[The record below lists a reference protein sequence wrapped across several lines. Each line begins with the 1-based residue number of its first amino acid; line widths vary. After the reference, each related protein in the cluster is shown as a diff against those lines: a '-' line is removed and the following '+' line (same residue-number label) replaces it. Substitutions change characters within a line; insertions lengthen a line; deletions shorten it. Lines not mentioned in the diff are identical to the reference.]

1 MSQPS
6 LDTIGFIG
14 LGIMGLPMATH
25 LLDAGYPLKVY
36 NRTASKAAPL
46 VERGAV
52 LCASPAEAARGSAV
66 VITIVSDTP
75 DVVQVIAGENGVL
88 QGAAK
93 GTIVIDMSTIS
104 PDITRQLAAQAETAG
119 LEYLDA
125 PVSGGEK
132 GAISASLTVFVGG
145 KPEVVDRCLPIL
157 SKLGSSVTR
166 MGDAGSGQAAKL
178 ANQIIGVLN
187 HLAICEGLLYASKAG
202 LDLPTFITAVMGGSG
217 QSALLGRNGPKIAAR
232 DFAPGF
238 MVKLQQ
244 KDLRLVMAAAHDM
257 GVPVL
262 GTSLAYQLYSMVEA
276 EEGGGSL
283 GNHALVKAMEKLAGY
298 EIGQDKG

>member
-1 MSQPS
+1 MTQSS
-6 LDTIGFIG
+6 EETIGLIG
-14 LGIMGLPMATH
+14 LGIMGRPMATH
-25 LLDAGYPLKVY
+25 LMDAGYRLRVY
-36 NRTASKAAPL
+36 NRTASKADAL
-46 VERGAV
+46 VEKGAIR
-52 LCASPAEAARGSAV
+52 CASPAEAARGAAI

-75 DVVQVIAGENGVL
+75 DVVQVITGENGVL
-88 QGAAK
+88 SGAAR

-104 PDITRQLAAQAETAG
+104 PDTTRKIAAQAEAAG
-119 LEYLDA
+119 LEYVDA

-132 GAISASLTVFVGG
+132 GAIGATLTVFCGG

-157 SKLGSSVTR
+157 KTLGSSVTR
-166 MGDAGSGQAAKL
+166 MGGSGSGQAAKL
-178 ANQIIGVLN
+178 ANQIIGAVT

-202 LDLPTFITAVMGGSG
+202 LDLTPFITACMGGSA

-244 KDLRLVMAAAHDM
+244 KDLRLVMEAAHEM

-262 GTSLAYQLYSMVEA
+262 GTSLAYQLYTMVEV
-276 EEGGGSL
+276 EEGGDSL
-283 GNHALVKAMEKLAGY
+283 GNHALVKALEKLAGY
-298 EIGQDKG
+298 EIGQGKE